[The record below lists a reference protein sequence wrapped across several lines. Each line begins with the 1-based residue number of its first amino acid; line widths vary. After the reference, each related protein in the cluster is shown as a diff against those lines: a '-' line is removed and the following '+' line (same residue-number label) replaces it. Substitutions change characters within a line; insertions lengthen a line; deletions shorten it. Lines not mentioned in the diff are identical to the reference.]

1 MYKHQKTNVA
11 IFELNQSYFSNS
23 YDNQKCK
30 TEVKKGVIIVFTRT
44 NEAIAQVIDRC
55 QLKCIQ
61 EGLCCPRSYLR
72 EHMGYIKTTLF
83 H

>member
-1 MYKHQKTNVA
+1 MLLS
-11 IFELNQSYFSNS
+11 LNLIEALFLTLMII
-23 YDNQKCK
+23 K